1 MDEHTVPPPGRSRLS
16 GWALFALP
24 PAAAPPATGPRSG
37 PGPSAAGPGQPA
49 GGPGAAGAGPAAPA
63 RPWSPPPAASPP
75 WNRPAD
81 GSQPW
86 NPPPAKARPG
96 PAPLAGPRPWTPPPA
111 DPPPGHGRP
120 SGPPVSG
127 APVSGPPVSGPPV
140 SGAPAPPQGR
150 DRGRGPWSKP
160 LAVVLVL
167 VGVFATGAGLG
178 RTAGPFDWTDA
189 SAGSSQPP
197 PPAPA
202 PVRKPASLPVR
213 LAVPAIK
220 VTAPVTPV
228 GQARDGSVDVP
239 PLTEHNQTGW
249 YDRGAV
255 PGEPGR
261 AIIVGHVDTKSGPAV
276 FYRLHSLKPG
286 ARIQV
291 TRSDRTVVTFKVDSV
306 EYFDKA
312 NLPAARVYG
321 DSGPSELR
329 LITCGGEWV
338 GGRTGYEDNVIV
350 FASRVP

>member
-24 PAAAPPATGPRSG
+24 PAG
-37 PGPSAAGPGQPA
+37 
-49 GGPGAAGAGPAAPA
+49 
-63 RPWSPPPAASPP
+63 
-75 WNRPAD
+75 
-81 GSQPW
+81 
-86 NPPPAKARPG
+86 
-96 PAPLAGPRPWTPPPA
+96 
-111 DPPPGHGRP
+111 PPPGRGRP
-120 SGPPVSG
+120 SGK
-127 APVSGPPVSGPPV
+127 PVSGPP
-140 SGAPAPPQGR
+140 APPPGR

-350 FASRVP
+350 FASRVL